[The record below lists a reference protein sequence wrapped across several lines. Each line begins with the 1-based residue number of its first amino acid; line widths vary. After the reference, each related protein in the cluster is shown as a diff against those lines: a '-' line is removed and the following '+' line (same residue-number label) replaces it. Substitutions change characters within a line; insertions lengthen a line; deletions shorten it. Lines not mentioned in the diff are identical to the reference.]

1 MDTKKHFISGLK
13 IQTFKKSRKKY
24 FWRENSNESF
34 LWRFYKIVF
43 RRKPSADWGQL
54 QFALEGLDSQMQPN
68 YAPKSSIQD
77 LHEDKQS
84 SSKWGLMEEEKLR
97 SSPGSAGKGNN
108 KKMFPLANE
117 DSNFFW
123 PDTTDLF
130 NLDSPRL
137 QAPEN
142 LPTPITVFEIHTIT
156 LISEN
161 SMFVCEN
168 AFQKR
173 ALTKACAHK
182 SVRS

>member
-1 MDTKKHFISGLK
+1 
-13 IQTFKKSRKKY
+13 
-24 FWRENSNESF
+24 
-34 LWRFYKIVF
+34 
-43 RRKPSADWGQL
+43 
-54 QFALEGLDSQMQPN
+54 
-68 YAPKSSIQD
+68 
-77 LHEDKQS
+77 
-84 SSKWGLMEEEKLR
+84 MEEEKLR

-156 LISEN
+156 LISQN

-168 AFQKR
+168 AFKKR
-173 ALTKACAHK
+173 ALTKACTQKACTQKACAQKACDFRRHF
-182 SVRS
+182 V

>member
-1 MDTKKHFISGLK
+1 MNHFFG
-13 IQTFKKSRKKY
+13 
-24 FWRENSNESF
+24 
-34 LWRFYKIVF
+34 RFYKIVF
-43 RRKPSADWGQL
+43 RRNPSADWGQL

-142 LPTPITVFEIHTIT
+142 LPTPITVFEIHTKT
-156 LISEN
+156 LISHN
-161 SMFVCEN
+161 SMLVC
-168 AFQKR
+168 
-173 ALTKACAHK
+173 KA
-182 SVRS
+182 

>member
-1 MDTKKHFISGLK
+1 
-13 IQTFKKSRKKY
+13 
-24 FWRENSNESF
+24 
-34 LWRFYKIVF
+34 
-43 RRKPSADWGQL
+43 
-54 QFALEGLDSQMQPN
+54 MQPN

-142 LPTPITVFEIHTIT
+142 LPTPITVFEIHTKT
-156 LISEN
+156 LISQHSTPYKLN
-161 SMFVCEN
+161 FRIRSLIFN
-168 AFQKR
+168 KS
-173 ALTKACAHK
+173 ALLRLALKKVYALKA
-182 SVRS
+182 

>member
-1 MDTKKHFISGLK
+1 
-13 IQTFKKSRKKY
+13 
-24 FWRENSNESF
+24 
-34 LWRFYKIVF
+34 
-43 RRKPSADWGQL
+43 
-54 QFALEGLDSQMQPN
+54 MQPN
-68 YAPKSSIQD
+68 YAPQSSIQD

-137 QAPEN
+137 QAEN
-142 LPTPITVFEIHTIT
+142 LPTPITGFENH
-156 LISEN
+156 
-161 SMFVCEN
+161 
-168 AFQKR
+168 
-173 ALTKACAHK
+173 HK
-182 SVRS
+182 SLILLKGRYLN